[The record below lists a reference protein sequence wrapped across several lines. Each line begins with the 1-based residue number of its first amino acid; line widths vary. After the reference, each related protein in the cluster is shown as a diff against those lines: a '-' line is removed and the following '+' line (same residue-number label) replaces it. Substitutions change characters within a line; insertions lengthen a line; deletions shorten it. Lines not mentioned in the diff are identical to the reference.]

1 MKTESLEYR
10 DGDVTLRGFLATT
23 IRNRASGRECS

>member
-10 DGDVTLRGFLATT
+10 DGDVTLRGFLAFDDQKSG
-23 IRNRASGRECS
+23 RGRECS

>member
-10 DGDVTLRGFLATT
+10 DGDVTLRGFLAFDEKK
-23 IRNRASGRECS
+23 RAGARACS